1 MRWLRRHCNFFFS
14 FFFAILFP
22 SFSLFLSL
30 SSALVEHSH
39 HVKVEIYVT
48 SIHIHLGLFLPLW
61 WSWKFA
67 SWSLWKRSLQPARAT
82 IDMFMKRFALVLW
95 CYYFIFGFCSFFCK
109 ILCFLF
115 RYLSLTESF
124 SMLNKFE
131 VWKLYLSPLQYLLS
145 PNGFLIYIYAK
156 STLYLLSLSVSR
168 WHLFFLIF
176 CNPKKSLPFITDFGM
191 IIVLKRFEKS
201 QPLYNLISSL
211 YLWGV
216 CKPFILFIFIYLFFS
231 C

>member
-1 MRWLRRHCNFFFS
+1 LFYEVIFFFSAFLKGLHTSSFYSSVRIQPKKCFTAFPYAMVEASLQFFFS

-95 CYYFIFGFCSFFCK
+95 SYYFIFGFCSFFCK

-145 PNGFLIYIYAK
+145 PNGFLIYIYFMPKAHY
-156 STLYLLSLSVSR
+156 TYCRFPWVVDIC
-168 WHLFFLIF
+168 FF
-176 CNPKKSLPFITDFGM
+176 
-191 IIVLKRFEKS
+191 
-201 QPLYNLISSL
+201 
-211 YLWGV
+211 
-216 CKPFILFIFIYLFFS
+216 
-231 C
+231 